1 MDKTPYVG
9 PFLRVIASIY
19 DSVLLIGV
27 WAAVLYPAVLINGGQ
42 INPILACALVLFSS
56 WVFFATFWMKGGQ
69 TLGMTAWKVKLVSN
83 DASHSKVTLN
93 QTILRFVV
101 NVGIVALFG
110 IPLFLIYTD
119 QKKLAVNDIF
129 SKTKLI
135 KVKN

>member
-9 PFLRVIASIY
+9 PFIRVIASIY

-27 WAAVLYPAVLINGGQ
+27 WAAVLYPAVLINGGR
-42 INPILACALVLFSS
+42 INPIIACALVLFSS

>member
-9 PFLRVIASIY
+9 PFIRVIASIY

-101 NVGIVALFG
+101 NLGIVALFG

>member
-1 MDKTPYVG
+1 
-9 PFLRVIASIY
+9 
-19 DSVLLIGV
+19 
-27 WAAVLYPAVLINGGQ
+27 
-42 INPILACALVLFSS
+42 
-56 WVFFATFWMKGGQ
+56 
-69 TLGMTAWKVKLVSN
+69 VKLVSN

-101 NVGIVALFG
+101 NLGIVALFG